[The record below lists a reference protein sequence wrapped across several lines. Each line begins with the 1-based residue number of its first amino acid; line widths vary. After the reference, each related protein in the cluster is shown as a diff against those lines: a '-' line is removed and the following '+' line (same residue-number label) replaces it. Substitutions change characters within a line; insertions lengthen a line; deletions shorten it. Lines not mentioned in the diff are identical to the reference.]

1 MAAGMPTSSLQTINP
16 ELNERKTMRA
26 LASLLAMLALALLA
40 ACGNLPMSQTSQSG
54 QVQHPDVFNS
64 YIN

>member
-1 MAAGMPTSSLQTINP
+1 MPAISLPVINP

-26 LASLLAMLALALLA
+26 LASLLAMVAFALLA
-40 ACGNLPMSQTSQSG
+40 GCSNLPMSQSSQSG